1 MQFSV
6 NTYETLNERIKSG
19 KIKKYQ
25 NDPKKKLNLDYPNWK
40 NIKKLSRYSIKCFLT
55 CIVLRMSSFNFQKK
69 KKKNHALQADLQH
82 KREVMLFV

>member
-25 NDPKKKLNLDYPNWK
+25 DDPKKKLNLTTPIGK
-40 NIKKLSRYSIKCFLT
+40 
-55 CIVLRMSSFNFQKK
+55 
-69 KKKNHALQADLQH
+69 H
-82 KREVMLFV
+82 